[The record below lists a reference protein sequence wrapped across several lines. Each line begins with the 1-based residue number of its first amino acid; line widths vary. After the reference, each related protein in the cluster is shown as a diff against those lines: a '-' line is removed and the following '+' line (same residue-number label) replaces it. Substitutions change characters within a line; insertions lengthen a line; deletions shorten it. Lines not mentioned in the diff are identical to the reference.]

1 LTEYHSNNH
10 CKYLLKYHVVLV
22 CKFRKPLLIKLG
34 DYVKSIIV
42 NYCSKQRWVLVAVET
57 DRNHIHLM
65 LDLPPD
71 IKVSDVIML
80 LKQHSTY
87 EVKNLNSYLPKG
99 KLWSSGSFICTTG
112 DASAET
118 IKRYINNQG

>member
-1 LTEYHSNNH
+1 
-10 CKYLLKYHVVLV
+10 
-22 CKFRKPLLIKLG
+22 
-34 DYVKSIIV
+34 
-42 NYCSKQRWVLVAVET
+42 LVAVET

-87 EVKNLNSYLPKG
+87 EVKNLNSYLTKG